1 MNLYNLALTGMNAA
15 QARLTVTGHNINNAD
30 TEGYNRQSVIVSTAG
45 ATGTT
50 TGFYG
55 RGVKVDSV
63 MRAYDSFLYKQLVSS
78 QSVGAQLVTYGEQL
92 GQINNLLADRT
103 VGVAPAIINFFD
115 AVDAVA
121 SAPAD
126 PAARQELI
134 GRAGNLVTQINEV
147 SSFLDDQRNDVNVQI
162 ETTVAQINSYVVRIS
177 ELNQQ
182 IAEAKAATTGQPPND
197 LYDQRDQLV
206 TELNQLVKVNVM
218 EQGDSFNISVGNGQV
233 LLSGKSV
240 FPLKAVASSSDPTR
254 VVVAYTAPTGEP
266 GKTMTVELEDKVIT
280 GGKLGGLLQYRT
292 ESLDVLQNDLGRMA
306 IGLALAFNAQHT
318 QGVDLNGNPGG
329 AFFNMTAPA
338 GIANS
343 KNAGTGVV
351 TIAYGDIDQLTNAD
365 YEIVF
370 DGANYTITREPAGTV
385 VYLGD
390 GSDLSGTPPR
400 LIDGVQFNLSG
411 APVAGDKW
419 LVQPTRHAARDL
431 GLAIT
436 DPGAIA
442 AADVAGGSANGNNAL
457 ELAKLRTAKIMGR
470 GTLSINEAFSQL
482 VNTAGVQMQ
491 QISTASKAQANLI
504 EQNLAAQ
511 QALSGVNLNEEYVYL
526 MRYQEQF
533 SAAARLIDVG
543 SKVFDTLL
551 GLR

>member
-147 SSFLDDQRNDVNVQI
+147 SRFLDDQRNDVNVQI

-240 FPLKAVASSSDPTR
+240 FPLKAVVSSSDPTR

-400 LIDGVQFNLSG
+400 LIDGIQFNLSG

-457 ELAKLRTAKIMGR
+457 ELAKLRTAKITGR

>member
-147 SSFLDDQRNDVNVQI
+147 SRFLDDQRNDVNVQI

-240 FPLKAVASSSDPTR
+240 FPLKAVVSSSDPTR

-400 LIDGVQFNLSG
+400 LIDGIQFNLSG

-543 SKVFDTLL
+543 SKVFDTLM

>member
-147 SSFLDDQRNDVNVQI
+147 SRFLDDQRNDVNVQI

-400 LIDGVQFNLSG
+400 LIDGIQFNLSG

>member
-400 LIDGVQFNLSG
+400 LIDGIQFNLSG

-482 VNTAGVQMQ
+482 VNTTGVQMQ

>member
-147 SSFLDDQRNDVNVQI
+147 SRFLDDQRNDVNVQI

-266 GKTMTVELEDKVIT
+266 GKTMTVEIEDKVIT

-400 LIDGVQFNLSG
+400 LIDGIQFNLSG

>member
-147 SSFLDDQRNDVNVQI
+147 SRFLDDQRNDVNVQI

-240 FPLKAVASSSDPTR
+240 FPLKAVVSSSDPTR

-400 LIDGVQFNLSG
+400 LIDGIQFNLSG

-482 VNTAGVQMQ
+482 VNTTGVQMQ

>member
-400 LIDGVQFNLSG
+400 LIDGIQFNLSG

>member
-147 SSFLDDQRNDVNVQI
+147 SRFLDDQRNDVNVQI

>member
-1 MNLYNLALTGMNAA
+1 
-15 QARLTVTGHNINNAD
+15 
-30 TEGYNRQSVIVSTAG
+30 
-45 ATGTT
+45 
-50 TGFYG
+50 
-55 RGVKVDSV
+55 
-63 MRAYDSFLYKQLVSS
+63 
-78 QSVGAQLVTYGEQL
+78 
-92 GQINNLLADRT
+92 
-103 VGVAPAIINFFD
+103 INFFD

-147 SSFLDDQRNDVNVQI
+147 SRFLDDQRNDVNVQI

-318 QGVDLNGNPGG
+318 QGV
-329 AFFNMTAPA
+329 
-338 GIANS
+338 
-343 KNAGTGVV
+343 
-351 TIAYGDIDQLTNAD
+351 
-365 YEIVF
+365 
-370 DGANYTITREPAGTV
+370 
-385 VYLGD
+385 
-390 GSDLSGTPPR
+390 
-400 LIDGVQFNLSG
+400 
-411 APVAGDKW
+411 
-419 LVQPTRHAARDL
+419 
-431 GLAIT
+431 
-436 DPGAIA
+436 
-442 AADVAGGSANGNNAL
+442 
-457 ELAKLRTAKIMGR
+457 
-470 GTLSINEAFSQL
+470 
-482 VNTAGVQMQ
+482 
-491 QISTASKAQANLI
+491 
-504 EQNLAAQ
+504 
-511 QALSGVNLNEEYVYL
+511 
-526 MRYQEQF
+526 
-533 SAAARLIDVG
+533 
-543 SKVFDTLL
+543 
-551 GLR
+551 

>member
-147 SSFLDDQRNDVNVQI
+147 SRFLDDQRNDVNVQI

-400 LIDGVQFNLSG
+400 LIDGIQFNLSG

-482 VNTAGVQMQ
+482 VNTTGVQMQ

>member
-1 MNLYNLALTGMNAA
+1 
-15 QARLTVTGHNINNAD
+15 
-30 TEGYNRQSVIVSTAG
+30 
-45 ATGTT
+45 
-50 TGFYG
+50 
-55 RGVKVDSV
+55 
-63 MRAYDSFLYKQLVSS
+63 
-78 QSVGAQLVTYGEQL
+78 
-92 GQINNLLADRT
+92 
-103 VGVAPAIINFFD
+103 
-115 AVDAVA
+115 
-121 SAPAD
+121 
-126 PAARQELI
+126 
-134 GRAGNLVTQINEV
+134 
-147 SSFLDDQRNDVNVQI
+147 
-162 ETTVAQINSYVVRIS
+162 
-177 ELNQQ
+177 
-182 IAEAKAATTGQPPND
+182 
-197 LYDQRDQLV
+197 
-206 TELNQLVKVNVM
+206 
-218 EQGDSFNISVGNGQV
+218 
-233 LLSGKSV
+233 
-240 FPLKAVASSSDPTR
+240 KAVASSSDPTR

-318 QGVDLNGNPGG
+318 QGGDLNGNPGG

-351 TIAYGDIDQLTNAD
+351 TIAYGDIDQLTDAD
-365 YEIVF
+365 YEIVV
-370 DGANYTITREPAGTV
+370 DGANYSSAREPAGTV

-390 GSDLSGTPPR
+390 GSVLSGTPPR
-400 LIDGVQFNLSG
+400 LIAGIQFNLSG

-526 MRYQEQF
+526 MRYQEQV

>member
-147 SSFLDDQRNDVNVQI
+147 SRFLDDQRNDVNVQI

-240 FPLKAVASSSDPTR
+240 FPLKAVVSSSDPTR

-482 VNTAGVQMQ
+482 VNTTGVQMQ